1 MENTNAET
9 NVEVK
14 EIKKEEVDLITT
26 KINPIKK
33 VFTDQS
39 NRVIRDF
46 NLHCE
51 RSMRTPGIVEVMVA
65 IESYKLLKE
74 IRDLLVDNKEKKI
87 QVVMPSAESIKESI
101 KEKKV
106 EKEKERKKI

>member
-1 MENTNAET
+1 MENTNAEI
-9 NVEVK
+9 NAGEK
-14 EIKKEEVDLITT
+14 IEKKAKVDLITT
-26 KINPIKK
+26 KIDPIEK
-33 VFTDQS
+33 VFS
-39 NRVIRDF
+39 YRVIKDF

-74 IRDLLVDNKEKKI
+74 IRDLLID
-87 QVVMPSAESIKESI
+87 IKDDKTEPI

-106 EKEKERKKI
+106 VEKERKKI

>member
-74 IRDLLVDNKEKKI
+74 IRDLLVDNKERET
-87 QVVMPSAESIKESI
+87 QVVMPI

>member
-9 NVEVK
+9 NVEEKIVK
-14 EIKKEEVDLITT
+14 KVKADLITT
-26 KINPIKK
+26 KIDPIEK
-33 VFTDQS
+33 VFS
-39 NRVIRDF
+39 YRVVRDF

-74 IRDLLVDNKEKKI
+74 IRDLLTDNKEKEI
-87 QVVMPSAESIKESI
+87 EPI